1 MDREPQQLAADDS
14 EVSDLGPRLSPR
26 ARLRRLAI
34 SVAAV
39 LLALLVVVA
48 SLPALRQDALTLLI
62 APTPTPTL
70 RSLPGADTFYF
81 LATPPWVTVLV
92 DGRPLD
98 PVPVVEEQPAPVP
111 PVSAYGFDTPTPT
124 RGLVPN
130 AHSAP
135 VKLARG
141 VHTLEWRGAPFLPQR
156 CTLPVPVPL
165 LYDPRGNAGCV
176 FAPYPG
182 SPPGY
187 LVQRRESLATVPLE
201 QRSALRAA
209 IADGLTAARASAG
222 IQPGEPYLAPGPPPA
237 GSRIVYVDYRIVYA
251 DAPLRATLR
260 FTPDTTSTWPD
271 PCAVPGGLFQP
282 CWFPGQDCRQLCTA
296 PQALAPLVSGTDR
309 VAWMVGAPLQAA
321 WQLTMAHG
329 LASAPDLPGPGPVAS
344 LALLRVTWD
353 GTSWHVT
360 PLFGHAAG
368 APVTDDAICAPARD
382 WLTSTST
389 IRSPVQGPLVP
400 PTRLDVGIAYVS
412 GPDPTDG
419 CFVSV
424 DPSSFAVA
432 PVPPIV
438 PPATFLLRFGV
449 LLAVNAA
456 ARQLAPQL
464 PVADAYEQA
473 IARRLQAQATGG
485 G

>member
-1 MDREPQQLAADDS
+1 M
-14 EVSDLGPRLSPR
+14 
-26 ARLRRLAI
+26 
-34 SVAAV
+34 AAV
-39 LLALLVVVA
+39 LLALLVVFA
-48 SLPALRQDALTLLI
+48 GLPALRQDALALLI
-62 APTPTPTL
+62 ASTPTPTL

-98 PVPVVEEQPAPVP
+98 PVPVVDEQPAPLA

-141 VHTLEWRGAPFLPQR
+141 VHTLEWRGAPFLTQR

-165 LYDPRGNAGCV
+165 LSSPRGNEGCV
-176 FAPYPG
+176 FAPSPG
-182 SPPGY
+182 SPLGY
-187 LVQRRESLATVPLE
+187 LVQWRESLATVPPE
-201 QRSALRAA
+201 QRAALRAA
-209 IADGLTAARASAG
+209 IKAGLAAASATAG
-222 IQPGEPYLAPGPPPA
+222 IQAGEPYLAPGLPPA
-237 GSRIVYVDYRIVYA
+237 GSRVVYADYRIVYA
-251 DAPLRATLR
+251 AAPLRASLR
-260 FTPDTTSTWPD
+260 FTPDTASTWLD
-271 PCAVPGGLFQP
+271 PCAVPGGLLQP
-282 CWFPGQDCRQLCTA
+282 CRFPGQDCRHLCTA
-296 PQALAPLVSGTDR
+296 PQALAPLASGTDH
-309 VAWMVGAPLQAA
+309 VTWIVGAPLQAA
-321 WQLTMAHG
+321 WQLTRTHG
-329 LASAPDLPGPGPVAS
+329 LVSVPDLPGPGPVAS

-353 GTSWHVT
+353 GTSWHAA

-368 APVTDDAICAPARD
+368 APVTDDATCAPARD
-382 WLTSTST
+382 WLTSTRT
-389 IRSPVQGPLVP
+389 IRSPVQGPLVLQGP
-400 PTRLDVGIAYVS
+400 LVPASRLDVGIAYVA

-438 PPATFLLRFGV
+438 QPATFLLRFGV
-449 LLAVNAA
+449 LVAVNAA
-456 ARQLAPQL
+456 AHQLAPQL
-464 PVADAYEQA
+464 PVADAPEQA
-473 IARRLQAQATGG
+473 IARQLQAQATGG